1 MIKLHRTKVINRR
14 GYYIFQCECGNLI
27 ELRGDS
33 KAKFCYQECCTKSR
47 PKHLESNT
55 RLYSIWGGMRSRCI
69 GKDKSNTHYKEKG
82 ISIAPEWS
90 DFLSFKSWA
99 MSNGYNDT
107 LTLDRKNINGNYEPS
122 NCEWITRSE
131 NTKRQNA
138 DYHGGHKQIIVTNQH
153 SNTIIE
159 FKSVNDAAKYII
171 ENGYSSSNNI
181 SSVSTTISGV
191 LTGRYYLSYAYNHT
205 FQYKEVI

>member
-1 MIKLHRTKVINRR
+1 MIKLHRTKVINKK
-14 GYYIFQCECGNLI
+14 GYYIFQCKCGNLV

-33 KAKFCYQECCTKSR
+33 KAKFCYQECCTESK

-55 RLYSIWGGMRSRCI
+55 RLYSIWEGMRSRCI
-69 GKDKSNTHYKEKG
+69 GKHKSNTSYKEKG

-99 MSNGYNDT
+99 ISNGYNDT
-107 LTLDRKNINGNYEPS
+107 LTLDRKKINGNYEPS

-138 DYHGGHKQIIVTNQH
+138 DYHGSHKQVMMTSIY
-153 SNTIIE
+153 SNNIIE
-159 FKSVNDAAKYII
+159 FKSVVDTANYII
-171 ENGYSSSNNI
+171 ENGYSKSKNI
-181 SSVSTTISGV
+181 LSVSTTISAV
-191 LTGRYYLSYAYNHT
+191 LTGRYYMPYAYNHK
-205 FQYKEVI
+205 FNYKEVI